1 MPTYYI
7 KTYGCQMNAHESEKL
22 AGLLESNG
30 YSAVS
35 DMADA
40 DVIVMNTCCV
50 RESAETHILGNL
62 GIVKKLKEKKPSL
75 KVAVC
80 GCMTQATD
88 AAKRL
93 KKRCPFMIRS
103 SKRNGWIAA
112 MKPRRL

>member
-22 AGLLESNG
+22 AGLLESGG

-40 DVIVMNTCCV
+40 DVIVFNTCCV

-62 GIVKKLKEKKPSL
+62 GIVKKLKEKRPSL

-80 GCMTQATD
+80 GCMTQANG
-88 AAKRL
+88 AAERL
-93 KKRCPFMIRS
+93 KKRCPFLDIIIGTH
-103 SKRNGWIAA
+103 NVY
-112 MKPRRL
+112 RLLD